1 MNQFID
7 SDFIKS
13 LILMSGILASLL
25 FLPLSGKWI
34 DKMDK
39 QKILIFSSFLRCLS
53 PICMFPALAFDSISW
68 MMASLILNQVTSAVY
83 FPTVRTSLPVLVDKT
98 ELLQAN
104 TMYMNIVT
112 ISRITGTA
120 VGGIMVASL
129 SLNDL
134 YLGSLG
140 GFLVLAAITCF
151 VQIPSRVEQ
160 QAGKNQDKVRFSE
173 VFTVLPKQPAVL
185 MGMIMSATISLFL
198 GGFNLLVLAFS
209 RAQDSPDVMGWIYTI
224 EGASILIAGLF
235 VKRLTA
241 GFNLMMMAAFLMFG
255 FSLSQ
260 FGMSFADSR
269 LSVLLS
275 FVIFGCAVAFFF
287 PTITTVFQKRLHEGI
302 QGRFFSFKE
311 MVDRLVVQIALLAT
325 GACLDLIGISSYML
339 LLAALTGGTAVFSLF
354 WIRKRNLDVRQFDEG
369 ITYKETAN
377 HGPQG
382 DLSA

>member
-1 MNQFID
+1 MNHMID

-13 LILMSGILASLL
+13 LILMSGVLASLL

-39 QKILIFSSFLRCLS
+39 RKILIYSSMLRCLS
-53 PICMFPALAFDSISW
+53 PVCMFPALAFDSIPW

-104 TMYMNIVT
+104 TIYMNIVT

-140 GFLVLAAITCF
+140 GFLILTIITSF
-151 VQIPSRVEQ
+151 VRIPSREGQ
-160 QAGKNQDKVRFSE
+160 QTGRNKEKIRFSE
-173 VFTVLPKQPAVL
+173 VFTILPKQPAVL
-185 MGMIMSATISLFL
+185 MGIIMSSTINLFL

-209 RAQDSPDVMGWIYTI
+209 RAQDSPDVMGWIYTV

-235 VKRLTA
+235 VRRFTA
-241 GFNLMMMAAFLMFG
+241 GFNLMIMSAFLLFG
-255 FSLSQ
+255 FAVSQ

-275 FVIFGCAVAFFF
+275 FAIFGCMVSFFF
-287 PTITTVFQKRLHEGI
+287 PTITTVFQKKLHEGI

-311 MVDRLVVQIALLAT
+311 MADRLVVQIALLAT
-325 GACLDLIGISSYML
+325 GACLDLIGISAYML
-339 LLAALTGGTAVFSLF
+339 LLAALTGGIAILSIF
-354 WIRKRNLDVRQFDEG
+354 WIKRLKLDVRQFDDG
-369 ITYKETAN
+369 ITYKETAKN
-377 HGPQG
+377 TSQKR
-382 DLSA
+382 L